1 VKVPFKVYLWEMAG
15 TGLLVMIG
23 LSFVIIDFGNGSKI
37 VTLIPDSG
45 LRRLITGFLFGST
58 GALIAVS

>member
-37 VTLIPDSG
+37 VTLIPIQASG
-45 LRRLITGFLFGST
+45 G
-58 GALIAVS
+58 

>member
-1 VKVPFKVYLWEMAG
+1 VKVPFKVYLSEMAG

-37 VTLIPDSG
+37 VTLIPIQASG
-45 LRRLITGFLFGST
+45 G
-58 GALIAVS
+58 